1 MDLTAYTRPIRSE
14 RPGPW
19 HHGGHGVVDV
29 VGPVAPPGRA
39 SVCGYAT
46 VYTDRRKRPL
56 GAVSGHLCTLLRRY
70 GQAWGHRSV
79 HRLAK
84 TASRSRFGAF
94 VYTVATLWTGVGTQ
108 ECTQIGE
115 NGLSEPFR
123 GICVHCCDARV
134 ASSGTSAPAAMVCQQ
149 RPSVARLSLGREN
162 RLCASDAAA
171 KLAFSPGCQPTQTP
185 EEPLKG
191 KVSSHTPTK
200 AIHAHVT
207 HHAPQLTLGLS
218 GTCVHGLPHLAHHL
232 VHLAPLLDDLIDL
245 LNTMA

>member
-1 MDLTAYTRPIRSE
+1 MDRRGDA
-14 RPGPW
+14 G
-19 HHGGHGVVDV
+19 
-29 VGPVAPPGRA
+29 
-39 SVCGYAT
+39 

-56 GAVSGHLCTLLRRY
+56 GAVLGHLCTLSRRE
-70 GQAWGHRSV
+70 GCVEWHERPNNRHGVPIAPLSV
-79 HRLAK
+79 
-84 TASRSRFGAF
+84 T
-94 VYTVATLWTGVGTQ
+94 
-108 ECTQIGE
+108 
-115 NGLSEPFR
+115 
-123 GICVHCCDARV
+123 
-134 ASSGTSAPAAMVCQQ
+134 
-149 RPSVARLSLGREN
+149 RLSLGREN
-162 RLCASDAAA
+162 RLCTSDAAA

-191 KVSSHTPTK
+191 KVSSHTPAK

>member
-1 MDLTAYTRPIRSE
+1 MSITAK
-14 RPGPW
+14 
-19 HHGGHGVVDV
+19 
-29 VGPVAPPGRA
+29 
-39 SVCGYAT
+39 AT
-46 VYTDRRKRPL
+46 T
-56 GAVSGHLCTLLRRY
+56 
-70 GQAWGHRSV
+70 
-79 HRLAK
+79 
-84 TASRSRFGAF
+84 
-94 VYTVATLWTGVGTQ
+94 TQ

-123 GICVHCCDARV
+123 GICVHCCDVMDRRGDAGVYTDRRKRPLEAILGHLCTLSRREGCV
-134 ASSGTSAPAAMVCQQ
+134 EWHE
-149 RPSVARLSLGREN
+149 RPSRHGVPVAPLSVAHLSLGREN

-171 KLAFSPGCQPTQTP
+171 KLAFLPGCQPTQTP

-191 KVSSHTPTK
+191 KVSSHTPAK

-207 HHAPQLTLGLS
+207 HHAPQLALGLS

>member
-1 MDLTAYTRPIRSE
+1 MDLTAHTRPIWSE

-19 HHGGHGVVDV
+19 HHGSHGVIDV
-29 VGPVAPPGRA
+29 VGPVAPPNRA
-39 SVCGYAT
+39 SGRGNAG
-46 VYTDRRKRPL
+46 VYTDWRKRPL

-70 GQAWGHRSV
+70 GQASGRRSV
-79 HRLAK
+79 HRSAK

-94 VYTVATLWTGVGTQ
+94 VYTVATR
-108 ECTQIGE
+108 
-115 NGLSEPFR
+115 GLR
-123 GICVHCCDARV
+123 RV
-134 ASSGTSAPAAMVCQQ
+134 ARAPQPPWCAGSG
-149 RPSVARLSLGREN
+149 PSVARLSLGREN
-162 RLCASDAAA
+162 RLCTSDAAA

-191 KVSSHTPTK
+191 KVSSHTPAK

-218 GTCVHGLPHLAHHL
+218 GTCVHGLSHLAHHL